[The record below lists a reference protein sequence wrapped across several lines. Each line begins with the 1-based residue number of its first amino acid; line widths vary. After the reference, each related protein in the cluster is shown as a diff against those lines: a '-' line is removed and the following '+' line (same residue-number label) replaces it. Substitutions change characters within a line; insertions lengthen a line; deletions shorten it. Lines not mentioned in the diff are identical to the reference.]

1 MPDLTKVKKTI
12 RLILNILFVIVVV
25 AAIIA
30 GWGKEVDDPD
40 AWFPEWVEEKEE
52 PEHVEYKASGEAV
65 TGLGSLLK
73 GLKL

>member
-1 MPDLTKVKKTI
+1 MPDMSRVKKTI

-52 PEHVEYKASGEAV
+52 PAQTQEVPV
-65 TGLGSLLK
+65 TPPKDSVQK
-73 GLKL
+73 VNP

>member
-52 PEHVEYKASGEAV
+52 PAQAPVQLSGNPVSSE
-65 TGLGSLLK
+65 LSK
-73 GLKL
+73 QK

>member
-1 MPDLTKVKKTI
+1 MPDMTRVKKTI

-40 AWFPEWVEEKEE
+40 AWFPEWVEEKKE
-52 PEHVEYKASGEAV
+52 PAQTQEVPV
-65 TGLGSLLK
+65 TPQKDSVQK
-73 GLKL
+73 VNP

>member
-1 MPDLTKVKKTI
+1 MPDMTKVKKTI
-12 RLILNILFVIVVV
+12 RLILNILFVLVVA

-52 PEHVEYKASGEAV
+52 PAQAQEPPAAPQKDPVQK
-65 TGLGSLLK
+65 TNP
-73 GLKL
+73 

>member
-1 MPDLTKVKKTI
+1 MPDMAKIKKTI

-40 AWFPEWVEEKEE
+40 AWFPEWVEEKDDSAAQAPAAPAE
-52 PEHVEYKASGEAV
+52 ASKDQAAGRR
-65 TGLGSLLK
+65 
-73 GLKL
+73 

>member
-1 MPDLTKVKKTI
+1 MPDMSRVKKTI

-25 AAIIA
+25 GAIIA

-52 PEHVEYKASGEAV
+52 PAQTQEVPV
-65 TGLGSLLK
+65 TPQKDSVQK
-73 GLKL
+73 VNP

>member
-1 MPDLTKVKKTI
+1 MPDMSRVKKTI

-52 PEHVEYKASGEAV
+52 PAQTQEVPV
-65 TGLGSLLK
+65 TPQKDSVQK
-73 GLKL
+73 VNP